1 MLPSLFVGTWLL
13 FDRSV
18 KFRLDIVRM
27 ESIRFVHEVSRQRI
41 VIAMIVTTTKKLT
54 KAEFWALADA
64 SDLTYEL
71 IDGIAVA
78 KVSPKYFHARS
89 ARRILNI
96 LEAWAKDRGRAEMEW
111 AFDLS
116 DSYTP
121 VPDLIYVSF
130 DRLPESWNENVACPV
145 PPELAI
151 EIISPGQTFGQMTQ
165 KASSYL
171 TGGVLQVWVVDP
183 AAQSVTVFYLDRAP
197 KTYMNN
203 QVITD
208 DLFPSLSIEIDRLF

>member
-1 MLPSLFVGTWLL
+1 MVNS
-13 FDRSV
+13 
-18 KFRLDIVRM
+18 
-27 ESIRFVHEVSRQRI
+27 
-41 VIAMIVTTTKKLT
+41 TKKLT

-64 SDLTYEL
+64 ADITYEL
-71 IDGIAVA
+71 IDGIAVP
-78 KVSPKYFHARS
+78 KMSPKYFHARS

-96 LEAWAKDRGRAEMEW
+96 LEAWAKNRGRAEMEW

-116 DSYTP
+116 DGYTP

-130 DRLPESWNENVACPV
+130 DRLPENWNENAACPI

-183 AAQSVTVFYLDRAP
+183 AAKSVTAFYPDRAHR
-197 KTYMNN
+197 TYMGDGA
-203 QVITD
+203 IEE
-208 DLFPSLSIEIDRLF
+208 DLFPGLSVALDRIF